1 MTKQNT
7 KSKQETKQDLL
18 NPKNDYVFK
27 RIFGHQGNEAITKS
41 FISAVLNQNI
51 TDVVLENDATL
62 PKDMLDDKVG
72 ILDIKV
78 KIDNHI
84 NCDVEMQVVDKKN
97 IEKRILFYCSK
108 MYAQSITAGTDYI
121 DLEKSIAILI
131 SNYELESLKEIKKY
145 VSKWN
150 LREEDYRN
158 VILTDDIEIVIIELP
173 KFKKYMNDTAL
184 ADWVK
189 FIINPKVINMSNEE
203 VKKAKEVLDEL
214 SQDEHARRLAE
225 LREKYIMDQKATEAA
240 GYDKGLECGL
250 KQGIEQGIEQG
261 IASNKIET
269 AKKLKANGVDIN
281 IIHDAT
287 GISIDEINNL

>member
-1 MTKQNT
+1 MIII
-7 KSKQETKQDLL
+7 KQEKNKNEKVKKDLL
-18 NPKNDYVFK
+18 NPQNDYVFK
-27 RIFGHQGNEAITKS
+27 RIFGHQGNESIAKS

-51 TDVVLENDATL
+51 TDVVLESDATL

-108 MYAQSITAGTDYI
+108 MYAQSITASTDYI
-121 DLEKSIAILI
+121 HLEKSIAILI

-150 LREEDYRN
+150 LREEDYKN

-189 FIINPKVINMSNEE
+189 FIINPKVIDMNNED

-214 SQDEHARRLAE
+214 SQDEHERRLAE

-240 GYDKGLECGL
+240 GYDKGYENGTKKRTLEL
-250 KQGIEQGIEQG
+250 AQKMKSQGFDTDTIH
-261 IASNKIET
+261 KITE
-269 AKKLKANGVDIN
+269 LP
-281 IIHDAT
+281 
-287 GISIDEINNL
+287 IDEINKL

>member
-1 MTKQNT
+1 MTKQNA
-7 KSKQETKQDLL
+7 KPKQETKQDLL

-51 TDVVLENDATL
+51 TDVVLESDSTL

-131 SNYELESLKEIKKY
+131 SNYELESLKDIKKY

-150 LREEDYRN
+150 LREEDYKN

-173 KFKKYMNDTAL
+173 KFEKYMNNTAL

-189 FIINPKVINMSNEE
+189 FIINPKVSDMSNEE

-214 SQDEHARRLAE
+214 SQDEHERRLAE

-240 GYDKGLECGL
+240 GYDKGY
-250 KQGIEQGIEQG
+250 EQGEK
-261 IASNKIET
+261 NKTLEL
-269 AKKLKANGVDIN
+269 AKKLKVEGVDLN
-281 IIHDAT
+281 IICKTT
-287 GISIDEINNL
+287 GLSIDEINNL

>member
-1 MTKQNT
+1 MTKQNV
-7 KSKQETKQDLL
+7 KPKQETKQDLL

-51 TDVVLENDATL
+51 TDVVLESDSTL

-84 NCDVEMQVVDKKN
+84 NCDFEMQVVDKKN

-108 MYAQSITAGTDYI
+108 MYAQSITAGKDYLK
-121 DLEKSIAILI
+121 LEKSIAILI
-131 SNYELESLKEIKKY
+131 SNYELDSLKDIKKY

-150 LREEDYRN
+150 LREEDYKN

-173 KFKKYMNDTAL
+173 KFKKYMNNTAL

-189 FIINPKVINMSNEE
+189 FIINPKVIDMSNEE

-240 GYDKGLECGL
+240 GYDKGYDKGFESGTKKRTLELAKNL
-250 KQGIEQGIEQG
+250 KSKGI
-261 IASNKIET
+261 
-269 AKKLKANGVDIN
+269 DIN
-281 IIHDAT
+281 IISETT
-287 GISIDEINNL
+287 GLSIDEINKL

>member
-1 MTKQNT
+1 MIII
-7 KSKQETKQDLL
+7 KQEKTKNEKVKKDLL
-18 NPKNDYVFK
+18 NPQNDYVFK
-27 RIFGHQGNEAITKS
+27 RIFGHQGNESIAKS

-51 TDVVLENDATL
+51 TDVVLESDSCL

-108 MYAQSITAGTDYI
+108 MYAQSITAGKDYLK
-121 DLEKSIAILI
+121 LEKSIAILI
-131 SNYELESLKEIKKY
+131 SNYELDSLKYIKKY

-150 LREEDYRN
+150 LREEDYKN

-173 KFKKYMNDTAL
+173 KFKKFMNNTAL

-189 FIINPKVINMSNEE
+189 FIINPKVIDMNNEE

-240 GYDKGLECGL
+240 GYDKGYDKGFESGTKKRTLELAKNL
-250 KQGIEQGIEQG
+250 KSKGI
-261 IASNKIET
+261 
-269 AKKLKANGVDIN
+269 DIN
-281 IIHDAT
+281 IISETT
-287 GISIDEINNL
+287 GLSIDEINKL

>member
-1 MTKQNT
+1 MIII
-7 KSKQETKQDLL
+7 KQEKTKNEKVKKDLL
-18 NPKNDYVFK
+18 NPQNDYVFK
-27 RIFGHQGNEAITKS
+27 RIFGHQGNESITKS

-51 TDVVLENDATL
+51 TDVVLESDSCL

-108 MYAQSITAGTDYI
+108 MYAQSITSGTDYI
-121 DLEKSIAILI
+121 HLEKSIAILI

-150 LREEDYRN
+150 LREEDYKN

-189 FIINPKVINMSNEE
+189 FIINPKVIDMSNED
-203 VKKAKEVLDEL
+203 VKKAKKVLDEI

-240 GYDKGLECGL
+240 GYDKGYEN
-250 KQGIEQGIEQG
+250 G
-261 IASNKIET
+261 IAANKIET
-269 AKKLKANGVDIN
+269 AKKLKAKGVDID
-281 IIHDAT
+281 IIHETTDLP
-287 GISIDEINNL
+287 IDEINKL